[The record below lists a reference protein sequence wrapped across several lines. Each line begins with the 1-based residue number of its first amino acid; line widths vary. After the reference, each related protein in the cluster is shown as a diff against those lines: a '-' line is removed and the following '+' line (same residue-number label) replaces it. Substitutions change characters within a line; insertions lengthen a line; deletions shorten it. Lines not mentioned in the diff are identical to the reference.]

1 MKETLILAATVTV
14 SVALGIMLA
23 DQVKKMLA

>member
-23 DQVKKMLA
+23 EQVKKMFD